1 MALMIGQ
8 QQEDEVRFKL
18 CERCG
23 KLMLIY
29 ERCECYNELLRAS
42 NRNKELAKRNWI
54 WQAHRVSHKGNRN
67 CVELVSFQTT
77 KANLMEA
84 LRSRLL
90 AWDFSEGIYLTS
102 DMSGI
107 SSHYCIWL
115 QSNSQVLWIVTG
127 KVVSQLRSLKKGMN
141 AESWWQL
148 LRHRTSWKAYPNYVW
163 ELTVGQEKSM
173 KIQTAFD

>member
-42 NRNKELAKRNWI
+42 NRNKKLAKRNWI
-54 WQAHRVSHKGNRN
+54 WQTYRISHKGNRN
-67 CVELVSFQTT
+67 CLEIVSFQTT

-90 AWDFSEGIYLTS
+90 AWDFSEFIWRRTCQVLVV
-102 DMSGI
+102 I
-107 SSHYCIWL
+107 IVNWL
-115 QSNSQVLWIVTG
+115 QSNSQVLWIVIG

-148 LRHRTSWKAYPNYVW
+148 LRHCASWKAYPNYVW

-173 KIQTAFD
+173 KIQSALD